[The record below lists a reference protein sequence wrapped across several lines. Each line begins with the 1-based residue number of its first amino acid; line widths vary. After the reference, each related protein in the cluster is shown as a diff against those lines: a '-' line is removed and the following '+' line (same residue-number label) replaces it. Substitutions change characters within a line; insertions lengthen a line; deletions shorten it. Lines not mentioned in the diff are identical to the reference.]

1 MDITLTLG
9 KYYGKKLSEVP
20 VSYVQWLSEQAT
32 IDGKTTVPQAARAYL
47 ASLSGGVQLGKT
59 CMHCRREIVEEAI
72 PVQERTQSGGRI
84 IRQTTRYLHPA
95 CAQQLAAEEE

>member
-95 CAQQLAAEEE
+95 CAQQLAA